1 MSECKLTAEII
12 RLSRATNWAAAK
24 LEWSLVEVYESDE
37 PDTCLCGHFPIIEI
51 CVIRNKRNGNETIV
65 GNVCVNKFLGLPSD
79 NIFRSVKRIAKDNTK
94 SLSLD
99 AIDHAYA
106 KKWITDWERDFS
118 LDTRGKRKMSENQ
131 IAKRVEINRKVML
144 RMRKSQ
150 K

>member
-1 MSECKLTAEII
+1 MSEYKLTAEII
-12 RLSRATNWAAAK
+12 RLSMAANWAAAK
-24 LEWSLVEVYESDE
+24 SEWSLVEVYESDE

-51 CVIRNKRNGNETIV
+51 CMIANKRNGNKATV

-118 LDTRGKRKMSENQ
+118 LDTRGKRNMSERQ
-131 IAKRVEINRKVML
+131 IAKRIQINNKVMF
-144 RMRKSQ
+144 RMRKTQ